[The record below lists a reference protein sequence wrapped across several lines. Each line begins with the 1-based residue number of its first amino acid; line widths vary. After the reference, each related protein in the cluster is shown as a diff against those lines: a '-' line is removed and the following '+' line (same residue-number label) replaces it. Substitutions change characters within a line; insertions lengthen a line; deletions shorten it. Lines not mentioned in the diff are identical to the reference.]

1 MVCYMKKGGV
11 AVADGGTLLVRCLY
25 ICKASVLKYSVKEGG
40 FVRVMSAGQ
49 LASVGA
55 SAQKEE
61 GKEEMSGNNN
71 LLKDPSLM
79 SVSQHP
85 SIQSYES
92 ELL

>member
-1 MVCYMKKGGV
+1 M
-11 AVADGGTLLVRCLY
+11 
-25 ICKASVLKYSVKEGG
+25 
-40 FVRVMSAGQ
+40 RVMSASQ